1 MDGLLSYPLYY
12 TLSNVFA
19 FRDCPDCPM
28 SRLGERFWEYKTAFA
43 DVDALGTFLD
53 NHVSHSRG
61 LGWPEGYS
69 CFLAHSFLFESF
81 LLFAIKPISSE
92 RPFCLLP

>member
-1 MDGLLSYPLYY
+1 MQAVSKCYTVGEVYSGDSCFVGSYQKGGAADGLLSYPLYY

-28 SRLGERFWEYKTAFA
+28 SRLGERFWEYKAAFD

-53 NHVSHSRG
+53 NQVS
-61 LGWPEGYS
+61 
-69 CFLAHSFLFESF
+69 
-81 LLFAIKPISSE
+81 
-92 RPFCLLP
+92 